1 MKFKVIV
8 LILVVGYGVWFA
20 AIGGKQINED
30 QVWKLYQ
37 QSRDAFSNRD
47 VKAYCGM
54 ISDDMSGEIE
64 VISPASR
71 TGKNVISV
79 NKEMLCS
86 SLDEFHQNKE
96 KIEKATG
103 KEIYFS
109 ILQKLN
115 SVSISSDKKVATT
128 EVESELRMGIEGG
141 ALILSV
147 KSYQT
152 DEIRRNFGKA
162 KFFRTKARQIISN

>member
-1 MKFKVIV
+1 MSFKTIV
-8 LILVVGYGVWFA
+8 LVLAVGYGVWFA

-47 VKAYCGM
+47 AKAYCGM

-71 TGKNVISV
+71 TGKNTVSV

-86 SLDEFHQNKE
+86 SLDEFYQNKE

-103 KEIYFS
+103 KEITFS
-109 ILQKLN
+109 IFQKLN
-115 SVSISSDKKVATT
+115 SVSISPDKKVATA
-128 EVESELRMGIEGG
+128 ELEAELRMGIEGG
-141 ALILSV
+141 ALLLSV

-152 DEIRRNFGKA
+152 DKIRRNFGKA
-162 KFFRTKARQIISN
+162 KFFHTESRQVISN